1 MIQYQILQIDIIRV
15 VWQTVKRITNK
26 ILEVKGLKVMKHVD
40 YSALSLSLILRIF
53 ASVQLTMY
61 LFLTL

>member
-1 MIQYQILQIDIIRV
+1 MREILQIDIIRV
-15 VWQTVKRITNK
+15 VWQTVRRITNK
-26 ILEVKGLKVMKHVD
+26 ILEIKGLKVMKRVD
-40 YSALSLSLILRIF
+40 CSALSLSLILRIF

>member
-15 VWQTVKRITNK
+15 VWQTVRRITNK
-26 ILEVKGLKVMKHVD
+26 ILEVKGLKVMKRVD

>member
-1 MIQYQILQIDIIRV
+1 MREILQIDIIRV
-15 VWQTVKRITNK
+15 VWQTVRRITNK